1 MTELPTAAVCA
12 PLDVEYRAV
21 RGLLA
26 GHRFTERTERGTVFA
41 ITEFEGRH
49 GLWRLV
55 LTLTGRHNER
65 AATAVERTVATFA
78 PQAIVLVGVAGGRRD
93 ARIGDVI
100 AATEIY
106 GYESGQDTDLRYLSR
121 IKTFNTSHAL
131 SQQAHHAAEEGAWT
145 ERLGLAPGQAPP
157 RVFHRPL
164 AAGSKVVTGLDSPT
178 AALIGQHCGDAQ
190 GVDMESFGAMAA
202 ACTGGGVE
210 AMVVRGVS
218 DLIGDKTK
226 DADRTR
232 QPLAARNAAAFAL
245 ALIERLEPG
254 PAAPDEPES
263 QRHRGPKY
271 VGAIGEGANATVAA
285 MGDRA
290 EGRITIHHSRHRD

>member
-1 MTELPTAAVCA
+1 MTELPTAVVCT

-21 RGLLA
+21 RALLD

-41 ITEFEGRH
+41 ITEIAGRH
-49 GLWRLV
+49 SAWRLA

-65 AATAVERTVATFA
+65 AAAAVERAVATLA
-78 PQAIVLVGVAGGRRD
+78 PQALVLLGVAGGRRD

-100 AATEIY
+100 AATEVY

-121 IKTFNTSHAL
+121 IKTFTTSHAL

-145 ERLGLAPGQAPP
+145 ARLGLAPGEDPP
-157 RVFHRPL
+157 RVFHRPI
-164 AAGSKVVTGLDSPT
+164 AAGSKVITGLDSPT

-202 ACTGGGVE
+202 ACAGGGVE

-218 DLIGDKTK
+218 DLIGGKTK

-245 ALIERLEPG
+245 ALIERLEPA
-254 PAAPDEPES
+254 PAAP
-263 QRHRGPKY
+263 RGPDPEAQGAKY
-271 VGAIGEGANATVAA
+271 IGALGEGANATIAA

-290 EGRITIHHSRHRD
+290 EGRITIHRPRA